1 MNISSGFLHMDT
13 KTKSLVFLV
22 GLVLLFGAIQIQGS
36 NHDSVQ
42 GVPEGD
48 EDIQDTSGSFGESS
62 EQKSSEENSFENQ
75 VRSRGVSSEEK
86 DGVRTYSFNKEDA
99 SLKIGNKTFE
109 NIDSERTNNIRV
121 NSEGEILSASFRTNE
136 DGGTYNIGGTNFTV
150 SGSEPISFSNGTLNL
165 PHDAKIN
172 SINNSKMAGKKITTS
187 LQKDVPRSV
196 LSEGKD
202 SRLQKGLQDNP
213 RNLDEIKSKVVLP
226 GGRALRGGAK
236 FTEKGMVLQPESNLY
251 KETYDVGEY
260 IVESGKT
267 ISTGKGS
274 TVLVAEEGADMSNY
288 GGSWIKSD
296 NESVRMSSSGKGR
309 FSLDVSEESGLFRN
323 RGDNLETTFSVYDGA
338 KMDIDRQGP
347 NKPYLVTNDPSSK
360 GTSIVETGSKS
371 IRVHDSQLYV
381 ERARDVPGSTT
392 VNMEIT
398 SNPDSAKSIET
409 DKDGSAIIKPSG
421 IEVEPENSRT
431 RSTQENIVTD
441 DVGSRLNQETQ

>member
-1 MNISSGFLHMDT
+1 MDT

-48 EDIQDTSGSFGESS
+48 EDTQDSSGSFKESS

-150 SGSEPISFSNGTLNL
+150 SDSEPISFSNGTLNL

-187 LQKDVPRSV
+187 LQKDVPGSV

-236 FTEKGMVLQPESNLY
+236 FTEKGMILQPESNLY
-251 KETYDVGEY
+251 KENYDVGEY
-260 IVESGKT
+260 VVESGKT
-267 ISTGKGS
+267 ISTGKDS
-274 TVLVAEEGADMSNY
+274 KVLVAEKGANMSNY
-288 GGSWIKSD
+288 KGNWIKSD
-296 NESVRMSSSGKGR
+296 KDKIEMSSSGQGK
-309 FSLDVSEESGLFRN
+309 FNLDISEQSEFFGKRD
-323 RGDNLETTFSVYDGA
+323 RNLETTFSVYNGA
-338 KMDIDRQGP
+338 KMNIEKQGP
-347 NKPYLVTNDPSSK
+347 NKPYAVTKDSDAN

-371 IRVHDSQLYV
+371 IRMHDDQLYV
-381 ERARDVPGSTT
+381 ERAKDVPGKTT

-398 SNPDSAKSIET
+398 SNPGSAKSIKT

-421 IEVEPENSRT
+421 IEVEPENTRT
-431 RSTQENIVTD
+431 RSTEENIATNEIN
-441 DVGSRLNQETQ
+441 SRLEQEVQ